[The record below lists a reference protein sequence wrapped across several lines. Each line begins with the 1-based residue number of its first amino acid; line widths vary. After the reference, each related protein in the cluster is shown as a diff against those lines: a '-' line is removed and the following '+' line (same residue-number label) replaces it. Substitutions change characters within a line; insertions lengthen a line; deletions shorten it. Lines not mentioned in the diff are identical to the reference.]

1 MGKTLDM
8 LNNKIGN
15 LVEKF
20 AVKGKVKLVGS
31 NQRRGQLYTS
41 DYDIM
46 TKLNDRAET
55 LANYFKNVMEEIPK
69 KQYYFMDFKCGLDK
83 RLVYNFDE
91 DELAQYLKN
100 PLISKSYKNKILSS
114 KGEERVKLIRDL
126 FILRWTREDIINGY
140 VKLIDGSEYSLVDA
154 LQDNTI
160 IKLDIIIPI
169 GDRLAEVSEMY
180 MYKQDKLD
188 DTNILQDLSD
198 DIEKYKHNNTM
209 KSLKRLYS
217 IIDLKNPNDKR
228 LPKLQEFF
236 NSEYGL
242 LNKIANDLDVLLLLT
257 EKHNIPFSKIRN
269 NIQMI
274 KENISLSS
282 VASKK
287 KILTLNK
294 INEKNYRKISEDM
307 ITYLRGQIINPVAKE
322 LLKKLE

>member
-8 LNNKIGN
+8 LNNKIGD
-15 LVEKF
+15 LITTF

-69 KQYYFMDFKCGLDK
+69 RQYYFMDFKCGLDK

-91 DELAQYLKN
+91 DDLDQYLKN

-114 KGEERVKLIRDL
+114 KGEERIKLIRDL

-169 GDRLAEVSEMY
+169 GDRFAEVSEMY
-180 MYKQDKLD
+180 IYKQDKID
-188 DTNILQDLSD
+188 DTNVLQDLSD
-198 DIEKYKHNNTM
+198 DIEKYKYNNTM

-217 IIDLKNPNDKR
+217 IIDLTNPNDKR
-228 LPKLQEFF
+228 LPKLQDFF

-257 EKHNIPFSKIRN
+257 EKHNIPFNKIKN